1 MIPKM
6 KRLTFAV
13 AQTLGAGVA
22 LAVIAVPAVAQQQS
36 AQTKER
42 IEVTGSNIKRVEGES
57 ALVDIPNAGDI
68 VGKMPA
74 APEGYEIA
82 RVDVVVRLRRK
93 ES

>member
-6 KRLTFAV
+6 KRLTFAL

-57 ALVDIPNAGDI
+57 ALPVTVISREDNKQS
-68 VGKMPA
+68 VK
-74 APEGYEIA
+74 
-82 RVDVVVRLRRK
+82 
-93 ES
+93 S